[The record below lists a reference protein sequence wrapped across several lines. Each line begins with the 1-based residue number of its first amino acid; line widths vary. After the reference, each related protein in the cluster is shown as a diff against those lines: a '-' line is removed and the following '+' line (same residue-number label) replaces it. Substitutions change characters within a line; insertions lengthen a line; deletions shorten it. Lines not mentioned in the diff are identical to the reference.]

1 MSEPSRIE
9 LVEDRIPL
17 EGLPETAAE
26 LIEMYG
32 GRIDSRTDGQM
43 SFTLPV
49 RRGIAAA
56 GEIDCRMSW
65 TASEGNEGQVTLSVS
80 HVSDRPRPQQNA
92 ILVAGVIGAT
102 LWMLWPFIPGLGAA
116 SWVGAVIAF
125 AAYFL
130 TLKRT
135 SGGIANDLLQRLARI
150 QRERVPG
157 PQAPVSG
164 P

>member
-1 MSEPSRIE
+1 MADPNRIE

-17 EGLPETAAE
+17 EGLPETAAD
-26 LIEMYG
+26 LVEMYG
-32 GRIDSRTDGQM
+32 GRVDSANAQEL
-43 SFTLPV
+43 SFTLPA
-49 RRGIAAA
+49 RRAMAVA
-56 GEIDCRMSW
+56 GEIDCRMW
-65 TASEGNEGQVTLSVS
+65 WVAEANDEARVTLSVS
-80 HVSDRPRPQQNA
+80 HVAERPRAQQIA

-116 SWVGAVIAF
+116 SVVGAVIAF

-150 QRERVPG
+150 QRERE
-157 PQAPVSG
+157 
-164 P
+164 